1 MAKKIE
7 GYVYSNNVPTEGG
20 NRLSDT
26 TVTFFPSEDPNPQM
40 THKAVLVIHDGP
52 SERVWTESEVRAMR
66 WIPVAEQLPEMVPDG
81 IGWSKS
87 EEVLAMYIDA
97 DIRYCKVAYCRT
109 TPEGHIQW
117 IGIKATHWMPLPEA
131 P

>member
-1 MAKKIE
+1 MAKKINGYARDNYGVIEFVELGKPEE
-7 GYVYSNNVPTEGG
+7 GAWDEAT
-20 NRLSDT
+20 
-26 TVTFFPSEDPNPQM
+26 
-40 THKAVLVIHDGP
+40 LVVGK
-52 SERVWTESEVRAMR
+52 ERVFTETEVRAMR

>member
-7 GYVYSNNVPTEGG
+7 GWA
-20 NRLSDT
+20 LSKKEWCGSGVLASADFALFQDT
-26 TVTFFPSEDPNPQM
+26 KEHQACT
-40 THKAVLVIHDGP
+40 LVIHDGP

>member
-1 MAKKIE
+1 MAEKNRVWMRQKDVDDL
-7 GYVYSNNVPTEGG
+7 GQDAGWCNVYSYEPAPPSRE
-20 NRLSDT
+20 
-26 TVTFFPSEDPNPQM
+26 VT
-40 THKAVLVIHDGP
+40 LVIHDGP

>member
-1 MAKKIE
+1 MAKRINE
-7 GYVYSNNVPTEGG
+7 TPILRGEDARRFEELARTAHL
-20 NRLSDT
+20 R
-26 TVTFFPSEDPNPQM
+26 TVSPDIMKRMKENYERMNAAMVRSES
-40 THKAVLVIHDGP
+40 K
-52 SERVWTESEVRAMR
+52 
-66 WIPVAEQLPEMVPDG
+66 WIPCSDRLPEMVPDG

>member
-1 MAKKIE
+1 MA
-7 GYVYSNNVPTEGG
+7 G
-20 NRLSDT
+20 N
-26 TVTFFPSEDPNPQM
+26 
-40 THKAVLVIHDGP
+40 
-52 SERVWTESEVRAMR
+52 ERVWTESEVRAMR

>member
-1 MAKKIE
+1 MVAAKD
-7 GYVYSNNVPTEGG
+7 GVTVPTT
-20 NRLSDT
+20 S
-26 TVTFFPSEDPNPQM
+26 VSI
-40 THKAVLVIHDGP
+40 VIHDGP